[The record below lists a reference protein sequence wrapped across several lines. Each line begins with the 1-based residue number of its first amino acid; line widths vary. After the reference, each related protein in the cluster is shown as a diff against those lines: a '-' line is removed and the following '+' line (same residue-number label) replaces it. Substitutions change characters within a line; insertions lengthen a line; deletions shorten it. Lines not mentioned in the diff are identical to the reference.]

1 MVSKKGAENLRKK
14 RGRPKKDE
22 SYFSNPN
29 DVGNYP
35 SGFGATFKTEWESCR
50 KMWPQLTLKDRPGL
64 VQYVSELIL
73 WKKVWKKI
81 EKDGVID
88 KEGKRSQLFMVYKDL
103 GASLQRFRNEIG
115 ATAAHRTKAADV
127 KKQQT
132 EQEQEHASIFD

>member
-14 RGRPKKDE
+14 RGRPRKDE
-22 SYFSNPN
+22 SYFGDPT

-35 SGFGATFKTEWESCR
+35 SGMGSTFRSEWESCR

-64 VQYVSELIL
+64 IQYVSEFIT

-81 EKDGVID
+81 DKDGVID
-88 KEGKRSQLFMVYKDL
+88 KDGKRSQVFMVYKDL

-127 KKQQT
+127 KKPT
-132 EQEQEHASIFD
+132 EKEPEDDRDLFD